1 MDIMSEY
8 IRSNIQILGICA
20 LVLAVLL
27 VRIAASL
34 RSGRREISDGK
45 HEDAWRK
52 TFARCEASGSF
63 ALKDMEISRFAI
75 NPMLRAFGR
84 LAEAG
89 AGKDC
94 AAILRENSR
103 KITARL
109 STQTDNAK
117 KGYFAYILAISDLS
131 ELPAEQRTEYIGFV
145 RPMLSNHS
153 IFCRENA
160 LKALYNL
167 GDADAVAEAVEKLS
181 ADAHLHNEKLL
192 SDGMNSFRGD
202 RAKLAEALME
212 RFERYDDHSQSAII
226 TFFTVAGFH
235 DWDAFFKERLAREEI
250 SIDQRCDILRLLMKV
265 PSADTKRIL
274 IDTLREK
281 GKAEDWQTAAVAAT
295 GLSCYPDD
303 AETVEALRYG
313 ITSPAWSVRKNC
325 AAALVKLRAPRE
337 VLDGI
342 LCGEDAYARDALRF
356 ALDQREDQTEGE
368 KE

>member
-1 MDIMSEY
+1 
-8 IRSNIQILGICA
+8 
-20 LVLAVLL
+20 
-27 VRIAASL
+27 
-34 RSGRREISDGK
+34 
-45 HEDAWRK
+45 
-52 TFARCEASGSF
+52 
-63 ALKDMEISRFAI
+63 
-75 NPMLRAFGR
+75 
-84 LAEAG
+84 
-89 AGKDC
+89 
-94 AAILRENSR
+94 
-103 KITARL
+103 
-109 STQTDNAK
+109 
-117 KGYFAYILAISDLS
+117 
-131 ELPAEQRTEYIGFV
+131 
-145 RPMLSNHS
+145 MLSNHS

-295 GLSCYPDD
+295 GLACYPDD